1 MVPEETI
8 SNVNRARHMPPQ
20 SWTHEALWSTV
31 AVAVR
36 PLHGLIAAPCL
47 LFLATLTLM
56 LFRPPDLQFYAA
68 DRIAFLLLVM
78 IVLLRASILRQPLW
92 ITGSVSLPMIGLLLL
107 ACSGVLT
114 QPFEAVTYSLLA
126 AKFVVP
132 FTLFHLSMLVF
143 SSSASLRR
151 FETFSLFVL
160 TYLSFTAIAFLV
172 GAKTLIFPSFILDES
187 LGIHADRARGP
198 FLQAVANGVTL
209 NMLGLIALDAFRRG
223 RLRGI
228 RAIALL
234 VALPLAILATM
245 TRAVWLSFSISVL
258 VLLVRTSSRRLRRA
272 CLCLVVAG
280 AIGVAAA
287 LSAAELR
294 MSLQDRLVERGPVG
308 VRLALYK
315 AGWQMFL
322 ERPLSGWGANQM
334 APELSNRVTQYQ
346 LNASPVHNTYLEIL
360 VEHGIIG
367 LALYLWLII
376 GLFRL
381 GHAQLMP
388 ENPATVYF
396 PDTDF
401 TDDGFRKIWPIL
413 LGVYLMNASFVV
425 MNYQFVNGLLF
436 TVAGMLAAQNRRA
449 FEFQEDALAS

>member
-1 MVPEETI
+1 
-8 SNVNRARHMPPQ
+8 MPPQ

-151 FETFSLFVL
+151 FETFSLLAL

-172 GAKTLIFPSFILDES
+172 GAKALIFPAFILDES

-228 RAIALL
+228 WAIALL
-234 VALPLAILATM
+234 GALPLAILATM

-287 LSAAELR
+287 LSTTELR
-294 MSLQDRLVERGPVG
+294 MCLQDRLVERGPVE
-308 VRLALYK
+308 VRLA
-315 AGWQMFL
+315 
-322 ERPLSGWGANQM
+322 
-334 APELSNRVTQYQ
+334 ELANRVTQYQ

-436 TVAGMLAAQNRRA
+436 TLAGILAAQNRRA
-449 FEFQEDALAS
+449 FESQEDVLAS